1 MRRDFRQEYQL
12 GSQPPQQTGM
22 TRKESGNNGGEVT
35 TGDEVTAGGEVTTA
49 DETMATAAVLPLRPR
64 LPTTN

>member
-1 MRRDFRQEYQL
+1 
-12 GSQPPQQTGM
+12 M